1 LRVAILFLA
10 ATAFCAPVLAQTRP
24 GEPPPAG
31 WALSLGLGSGWHSNP
46 RELTTRARGDALVGS
61 EIGLA
66 YRLPL
71 WQGGALT
78 LSATGSSEHF
88 SREEKEGFVRGIIA
102 ANLSQSWQGFT
113 LSATVGHR
121 KTMEHDLAGH
131 DGASSE
137 LGLNLTR
144 PIPLAEGWTLL
155 IFSRVARRF
164 HNDGTE
170 DQFRA
175 NTNATLIYRTGAWS
189 FRAGT
194 GFGYVLEDKTPIL
207 PRIND
212 RSVSL
217 RAGIG
222 YEWAKDREVT
232 LGANYTRTYSSYS
245 PNRTKIFT
253 FQPRLAATIRF

>member
-1 LRVAILFLA
+1 MRVAILLLA
-10 ATAFCAPVLAQTRP
+10 ATAICAPVMAQTRP

-31 WALSLGLGSGWHSNP
+31 WALSLGFGAGWHSNP
-46 RELTTRARGDALVGS
+46 LELTTRAKGDGFVGS

-66 YRLPL
+66 YRAPL

-78 LSATGSSEHF
+78 LSAIGAGEQYG
-88 SREEKEGFVRGIIA
+88 REETAGFVRGLVV
-102 ANLSQSWQGFT
+102 ANLAQTWQGFT
-113 LSATVGHR
+113 LSATASHR
-121 KTMEHDLAGH
+121 KTMDHDLAGH
-131 DGASSE
+131 ESASSE
-137 LGLNLTR
+137 LGINLTR
-144 PIPLAEGWTLL
+144 AMPIAEGWSL
-155 IFSRVARRF
+155 ILFSRLARRF
-164 HNDGTE
+164 VNDGTE

-175 NTNATLIYRTGAWS
+175 GVNATLVYRTGAWS

-212 RSVSL
+212 RSISL

-232 LGANYTRTYSSYS
+232 FGASYVRTYSSYS
-245 PNRTKIFT
+245 PNRTKIVT